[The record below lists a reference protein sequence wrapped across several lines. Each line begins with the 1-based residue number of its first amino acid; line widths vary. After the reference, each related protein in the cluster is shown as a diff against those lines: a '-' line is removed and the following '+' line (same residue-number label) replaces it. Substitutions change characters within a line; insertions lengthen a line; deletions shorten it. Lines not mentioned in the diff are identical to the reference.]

1 MYTVYKIENSSSLS
15 EIANMLGID
24 ISILSNLNGISS
36 DAYLTEGSY
45 IIIPKSSSE
54 NFITYMVKPGD
65 TIIEIARQNGID
77 YRQLLSL
84 NGLDKDQYIYPNQ
97 EILIPNKNVYFWI
110 TGAEDTLEEV
120 ANKFGTNSSVIV
132 SQNKSIYLKP
142 EQLIIYKKEM

>member
-1 MYTVYKIENSSSLS
+1 MYTVYKIENSGSLS

-24 ISILSNLNGISS
+24 ISILSNLNGISN

-65 TIIEIARQNGID
+65 TIIEIARQNGLD

-97 EILIPNKNVYFWI
+97 EILIPNRNVYFWI
-110 TGAEDTLEEV
+110 TGTEDTLEEV
-120 ANKFGTNSSVIV
+120 ASKLGANSSAIV
-132 SQNKSIYLKP
+132 DQNKSIYLKP

>member
-1 MYTVYKIENSSSLS
+1 MYTVYKIENSGSLS

-24 ISILSNLNGISS
+24 ISILSNLNGISN

-65 TIIEIARQNGID
+65 TIIEIARQNGLD

-97 EILIPNKNVYFWI
+97 EILIPNRNVYFWI
-110 TGAEDTLEEV
+110 TGTEDTLGEV
-120 ANKFGTNSSVIV
+120 ASKLGANSSAIV
-132 SQNKSIYLKP
+132 DQNKSIYLKP

>member
-1 MYTVYKIENSSSLS
+1 MYTVYKIENSGSLS

-65 TIIEIARQNGID
+65 TIIEIARQNGLD

-97 EILIPNKNVYFWI
+97 EILIPNRNVYFWI

>member
-1 MYTVYKIENSSSLS
+1 MYTVYKIENSGSLS

-24 ISILSNLNGISS
+24 ISILSNLNGISN

-54 NFITYMVKPGD
+54 NFITYMVKTGD
-65 TIIEIARQNGID
+65 TIIEIARQNGLD

-97 EILIPNKNVYFWI
+97 EILIPNRNVYFWI
-110 TGAEDTLEEV
+110 TGTEDTLEEV
-120 ANKFGTNSSVIV
+120 ASKLGANSSAIV
-132 SQNKSIYLKP
+132 DQNKSIYLKP
-142 EQLIIYKKEM
+142 EQLIVYKKEM

>member
-1 MYTVYKIENSSSLS
+1 MYTVYKIENSGSLS

-24 ISILSNLNGISS
+24 ISILSNLNGISN

-65 TIIEIARQNGID
+65 TIIEIARQNGLD

-97 EILIPNKNVYFWI
+97 EILIPNRNVYF
-110 TGAEDTLEEV
+110 GLLV
-120 ANKFGTNSSVIV
+120 
-132 SQNKSIYLKP
+132 LKIP
-142 EQLIIYKKEM
+142 WKK

>member
-1 MYTVYKIENSSSLS
+1 MYTVYKIENSGSLS

-24 ISILSNLNGISS
+24 ISILSNLNGISN

-65 TIIEIARQNGID
+65 TIIEIARQNGLD

-97 EILIPNKNVYFWI
+97 EILIPNRNVYFWI
-110 TGAEDTLEEV
+110 TGTEDTLEEV
-120 ANKFGTNSSVIV
+120 ASKLGANSSAIV
-132 SQNKSIYLKP
+132 DQNKSIYLKP
-142 EQLIIYKKEM
+142 EQLIVYKKEM